1 MVLTN
6 DENQNISKLPIEYFY
21 EIIINAMITKNSE
34 VMEWIINKVEGNTEE
49 NYIFHIRHIQHY
61 FIMKSLYF
69 AIKKERK
76 KFQENMKLFSVE
88 AGSTSYKEMLEMFI
102 IIAKHQFAN
111 ASASRKLKHEY
122 LQITKKLSYPLF
134 DENYLSLNVNP

>member
-1 MVLTN
+1 
-6 DENQNISKLPIEYFY
+6 
-21 EIIINAMITKNSE
+21 
-34 VMEWIINKVEGNTEE
+34 
-49 NYIFHIRHIQHY
+49 
-61 FIMKSLYF
+61 
-69 AIKKERK
+69 
-76 KFQENMKLFSVE
+76 MKLFSVE

-111 ASASRKLKHEY
+111 ASVSRKLKHEY

>member
-61 FIMKSLYF
+61 FIMKSLY
-69 AIKKERK
+69 
-76 KFQENMKLFSVE
+76 
-88 AGSTSYKEMLEMFI
+88 
-102 IIAKHQFAN
+102 
-111 ASASRKLKHEY
+111 
-122 LQITKKLSYPLF
+122 
-134 DENYLSLNVNP
+134 

>member
-1 MVLTN
+1 
-6 DENQNISKLPIEYFY
+6 
-21 EIIINAMITKNSE
+21 MITKNSE
-34 VMEWIINKVEGNTEE
+34 VMEWIINKVEDNTEE

-69 AIKKERK
+69 SIKKERK
-76 KFQENMKLFSVE
+76 KFQENMKFFSVE

-102 IIAKHQFAN
+102 IIAKHQFSN
-111 ASASRKLKHEY
+111 ASASRKLKIEY

-134 DENYLSLNVNP
+134 DENYLILNANP